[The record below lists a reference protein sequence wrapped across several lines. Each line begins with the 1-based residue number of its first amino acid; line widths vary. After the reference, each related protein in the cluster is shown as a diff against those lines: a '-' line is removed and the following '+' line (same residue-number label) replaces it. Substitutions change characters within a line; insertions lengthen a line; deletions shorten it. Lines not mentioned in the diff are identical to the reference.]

1 MPTIG
6 IVLRYSE
13 LKDGRNILYLGERI
27 RRTFQNAGALIIPI
41 VPVQD
46 VNYYSTSYN
55 DFSELNELEKN
66 ELEKYLD
73 MVDGVVFPGGFKSA
87 PYEKYLLDRCI
98 ERDIP
103 TLGICLGMQL
113 ISNYKRDDFI
123 VELNDSNIIHKQEDD
138 NILSHKIKIN
148 KDTLLYRIFGQDEI
162 IVNSFHKF
170 HALENDNVVINAYSE
185 DGYIEGVEVSGKR
198 FILGV
203 QWHPEISYSFDDN
216 SKKLINYFINECSN
230 D

>member
-123 VELNDSNIIHKQEDD
+123 VELNDSNIIHRQDDD

-162 IVNSFHKF
+162 MVNSFHKF
-170 HALENDNVVINAYSE
+170 HALENDNVLVNAYSE
-185 DGYIEGVEVSGKR
+185 DGYIEGVEISGKR

-203 QWHPEISYSFDDN
+203 QWHPEISYDFDDN
-216 SKKLINYFINECSN
+216 SRKLINYFIKECSN

>member
-73 MVDGVVFPGGFKSA
+73 LVDGVVFPGGFKSA

-98 ERDIP
+98 ERDMP

-170 HALENDNVVINAYSE
+170 HALENDNVLVNAYSE
-185 DGYIEGVEVSGKR
+185 DGYIEGVEISGKR

-203 QWHPEISYSFDDN
+203 QWHPEISYDFDDN
-216 SKKLINYFINECSN
+216 SRKLINYFINECSN